1 MANDVEAR
9 LRRIE
14 DQLAIYQVVAA
25 HPCAI
30 DGRSGET
37 LGELYVENGAY
48 AVGDTGR
55 FEGRAGVQAMAS
67 SPGLAKLL
75 EGGAASE
82 YLRVARPGDRMD
94 FRGPFGVF
102 TLADSPGPFWFLGTG
117 TGLAPYRSML
127 EEVARAKDPRSF
139 RLLFGV
145 RDEEDVFAV
154 DHLDRLRET
163 LPDFDYTLCLSR
175 PSPAWTGFK
184 GRITQRLADT
194 TPDTSAHV
202 YLCGNGPMIDEGRA
216 ILTAAGFDRKHVHF
230 EKYY

>member
-1 MANDVEAR
+1 MA
-9 LRRIE
+9 RIE
-14 DQLAIYQVVAA
+14 SIATLTEITPVARDTNVYHFLLDEAIPFRPGQFVNLAVPGAKPAGERSYSVYSDPLDPSRLDLAI
-25 HPCAI
+25 
-30 DGRSGET
+30 
-37 LGELYVENGAY
+37 
-48 AVGDTGR
+48 
-55 FEGRAGVQAMAS
+55 
-67 SPGLAKLL
+67 KLL

-82 YLRVARPGDRMD
+82 YLRVSRPGDRMA

-102 TLADSPGPFWFLGTG
+102 TLADAPGPFWFLGTG

-127 EEVARAKDPRSF
+127 EEAARAGDSRSF

-154 DHLDRLRET
+154 DHLDRLVAT
-163 LPDFDYTLCLSR
+163 LPDFQYTLCLSR

-184 GRITQRLADT
+184 GRITQRLADA